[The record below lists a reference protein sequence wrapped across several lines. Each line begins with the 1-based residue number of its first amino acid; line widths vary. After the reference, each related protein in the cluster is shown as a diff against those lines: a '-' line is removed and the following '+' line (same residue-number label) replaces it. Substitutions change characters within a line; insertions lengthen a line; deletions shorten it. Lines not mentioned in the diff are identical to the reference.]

1 MTYTIRH
8 IVVAVAAVA
17 FWATASYA
25 AEGDRE
31 DLAGCTLPN
40 GIGVIPTRGTT
51 EARRS
56 GEVFSFSK
64 NKLAPRPIL
73 EGKQWTAKD
82 LFAKIVEAKA
92 GDLMYSRVEQGV
104 FLAVSTR
111 IADLGKYYLHE
122 FSAKTLTRP
131 EVPYVKEDGKDT
143 PGLIRGLSKLT
154 GHCFLVETA
163 DGRAAIFRLIA
174 SDDQHAQIQWVYQPD
189 ETRTFNIPKGNIAS
203 TSSASGGFAPTG
215 EDAKGGVAKV
225 GSVKELDVHDFEKA
239 VKVFTERRATLVRMS
254 MQFVT
259 SAKTGA
265 VIRRAACDLLGEM
278 RAPEA
283 SETLASMIDVGLV
296 LESSEVNFGDYGC
309 VIALIR
315 IGIPG
320 ANAALGQIEADAKSE
335 LTKQGKVRNVNSRIE
350 LRRNLLALVLLK
362 VYGEKLAKIILED
375 KIAES
380 VDPKIKEAYQK
391 ALEAFPRIRNWLPEA
406 KVGMVMPPATM
417 SAK

>member
-1 MTYTIRH
+1 MTDTIRH

-40 GIGVIPTRGTT
+40 GIAAIPTRGTT

-56 GEVFSFSK
+56 GEVFSFLN

-111 IADLGKYYLHE
+111 IADLGKHYLHE

-131 EVPYVKEDGKDT
+131 EVPYAKEDGKDT

-163 DGRAAIFRLIA
+163 EGRAAIFRLIA
-174 SDDQHAQIQWVYQPD
+174 SDDQEAHIQWVYQPD
-189 ETRTFNIPKGNIAS
+189 GSRTFVIPKGAVLS
-203 TSSASGGFAPTG
+203 
-215 EDAKGGVAKV
+215 EKGVAV
-225 GSVKELDVHDFEKA
+225 GANPL
-239 VKVFTERRATLVRMS
+239 
-254 MQFVT
+254 
-259 SAKTGA
+259 GA
-265 VIRRAACDLLGEM
+265 AQGGLSIAA
-278 RAPEA
+278 
-283 SETLASMIDVGLV
+283 IDVREYSIAAKV
-296 LESSEVNFGDYGC
+296 HLENQKKMVELC
-309 VIALIR
+309 IALISSKGADRSNRHVAAILLGQLRAVEGAGVLAEHVDDNLAMVSLR
-315 IGIPG
+315 ITAANSYRCVQALIDISIPG
-320 ANAALGQIEADAKSE
+320 ALAAIAQIEADAKSE
-335 LTKQGKVRNVNSRIE
+335 PPREADLRLWNDRIE
-350 LRRNLLALVLLK
+350 LRRNLLSLVVLK

-380 VDPKIKEAYQK
+380 VDPKIKEAYKK

-406 KVGMVMPPATM
+406 KVMPPATM